1 MTGIHPEAAIAPS
14 ECLKLLRIVGRLPC
28 DPEATFDVP
37 TDGRQ
42 VAGGAEQTFGKSA
55 LGLYRGHADRSRIA
69 GGGHPSRP
77 LQYFA
82 NGYRP
87 HLVRSRFGRIV
98 AIGLEIDA

>member
-1 MTGIHPEAAIAPS
+1 MAVH
-14 ECLKLLRIVGRLPC
+14 
-28 DPEATFDVP
+28 DPEATFNVP

-42 VAGGAEQTFGKSA
+42 VTGAEQTFGKSA
-55 LGLYRGHADRSRIA
+55 LRLYLGHADRSRIA

-98 AIGLEIDA
+98 AIGLEIEA